1 MMTNVILF
9 GPPGSGKGTQAQ
21 KLAEKF
27 NFLHIS
33 TGDLFR
39 AEIGNKTELGREAMS
54 YISKGLLVP
63 DEITIGMLRKNVEE
77 NHEVKGVIFDGFPR
91 NVLQAEALDDLLA
104 KRDQMISALIA
115 LEVNDQEIINR
126 ILERSKTS
134 GRTDDTNE
142 EIIKNRISVYKDETT
157 PVFDYYQETGQ
168 SYRING
174 MGSIEEIFD
183 RLSDLIES
191 LQS

>member
-39 AEIGNKTELGREAMS
+39 AEIGNKTDLGREAMS
-54 YISKGLLVP
+54 YISRGLLVP
-63 DEITIGMLRKNVEE
+63 DEITIGMLRKKVEE

-115 LEVNDQEIINR
+115 LEVDDQEIINR

-134 GRTDDTNE
+134 GRTDDANE
-142 EIIKNRISVYKDETT
+142 DIIKNRIGVYKDETT

-183 RLSDLIES
+183 RLCDLIES

>member
-39 AEIGNKTELGREAMS
+39 AEIGNKTDLGREAMS

-63 DEITIGMLRKNVEE
+63 DEITIGMLRKKVEE
-77 NHEVKGVIFDGFPR
+77 NHAVKGVIFDGFPR

-104 KRDQMISALIA
+104 QRDQMIAALIA
-115 LEVNDQEIINR
+115 LEVDDQEIINR

-134 GRTDDTNE
+134 GRTDDADE
-142 EIIKNRISVYKDETT
+142 DIIKNRIGVYKDETT

-168 SYRING
+168 SYRIDG
-174 MGSIEEIFD
+174 VGSIEEIFD
-183 RLSDLIES
+183 RLCDLVES

>member
-63 DEITIGMLRKNVEE
+63 DEITIGMLRKKVEE

-134 GRTDDTNE
+134 GRTDDANE
-142 EIIKNRISVYKDETT
+142 DIIKNRIGVYKDETT

-183 RLSDLIES
+183 RLCDLIES

>member
-27 NFLHIS
+27 SFLHIS

-39 AEIGNKTELGREAMS
+39 AEIGNKTDLGREAMS
-54 YISKGLLVP
+54 YISRGLLVP
-63 DEITIGMLRKNVEE
+63 DEITIGMLRKKVEE

-104 KRDQMISALIA
+104 KRDQMIAALIA
-115 LEVNDQEIINR
+115 LEVHDQEIINR

-134 GRTDDTNE
+134 GRTDDANE
-142 EIIKNRISVYKDETT
+142 DVIKNRIGVYKDETT
-157 PVFDYYQETGQ
+157 PVFDYYQQTGQ

-183 RLSDLIES
+183 RLCDLIES